1 MCHTNKYN
9 MLLPL
14 KGIIPPMITPLKS
27 NDELDRPGVEKLIEH
42 IIGGGVHGLFLLGTN
57 GEGPSLSYRIKK
69 EFLKL
74 SCEIIKGRV
83 PVLVGITD
91 SAFTEA
97 IEMAEYSKSVGADSV
112 VVAPPFYFPATET
125 EMINYVEKLA
135 PALPL
140 PFVLYN
146 MPMHTKINLS
156 IPTIRR
162 ARELGCLGIKDSSG
176 DMANLYMLI
185 DAFKQDQNFAVFAG
199 TELYLPDAVIG
210 GAHGA
215 VAGGANVFPKLFVDL
230 YDAALKKDHEKIN
243 YLRDQIIWLCNTMY
257 VVSQSAARITISFKT
272 ALSILGICSDEMAL
286 PLRKL
291 EGADREKIAAYL
303 KEMEI
308 KFK

>member
-1 MCHTNKYN
+1 

-27 NDELDRPGVEKLIEH
+27 NDELDKQGVANLIEH
-42 IIGGGVHGLFLLGTN
+42 IISGGVHGLFLLGTN
-57 GEGPSLSYRIKK
+57 GEGPSLSNRLKK

-74 SCEIIKGRV
+74 SCEIVKGRI
-83 PVLVGITD
+83 PVLVGVTD
-91 SAFTEA
+91 SSFTGA

-112 VVAPPFYFPATET
+112 VVAPPFYFPATEA
-125 EMINYVEKLA
+125 EMINYVEKFA
-135 PALPL
+135 AATPL

-146 MPMHTKINLS
+146 MPMHTKINLT

-162 ARELGCLGIKDSSG
+162 AQELGCLGVKDSSG

-185 DAFKQDQNFAVFAG
+185 DAFKEDQNFAVFAG
-199 TELYLPDAVIG
+199 TELYLPDAVMG

-230 YDAALKKDHEKIN
+230 YDAALKKDHEKIT
-243 YLRDQIIWLCNTMY
+243 YLRDLIIWLCNTMY
-257 VVSQSAARITISFKT
+257 IVSPSAARITISFKT
-272 ALSILGICSDEMAL
+272 ALSIMGICSDEMAL
-286 PLRKL
+286 PLMKL
-291 EGADREKIAAYL
+291 EGADRQKISNYL
-303 KEMEI
+303 NEMKI

>member
-1 MCHTNKYN
+1 
-9 MLLPL
+9 
-14 KGIIPPMITPLKS
+14 MITPLKS

-57 GEGPSLSYRIKK
+57 GEGPSLSQRIKK

-74 SCEIIKGRV
+74 SCEIINGRV

-91 SAFTEA
+91 SSFSGALE
-97 IEMAEYSKSVGADSV
+97 IAEFSKTVGVDSV
-112 VVAPPFYFPATET
+112 VVAPPFYFPATED

-135 PALPL
+135 AFTPL

-146 MPMHTKINLS
+146 MPVHTKINLS
-156 IPTIRR
+156 IATISR
-162 ARELGCLGIKDSSG
+162 AKELGCIGIKDSSG

-185 DAFKQDQNFAVFAG
+185 EAFKEDPNFAVFAG
-199 TELYLPDAVIG
+199 TELYLPDAVMG

-230 YDAALKKDHEKIN
+230 YNAALKKDFAKITL
-243 YLRDQIIWLCNTMY
+243 LRDQIIWLCNTMY
-257 VVSQSAARITISFKT
+257 VVSPSAARITLSFKT

-291 EGADREKIAAYL
+291 DEIEREKIASYL
-303 KEMEI
+303 QEMKL
-308 KFK
+308 KF

>member
-1 MCHTNKYN
+1 
-9 MLLPL
+9 MLLTL

-27 NDELDRPGVEKLIEH
+27 NDELDRQGVEKLIEH
-42 IIGGGVHGLFLLGTN
+42 ILGGGVHGLFLLGTN
-57 GEGPSLSYRIKK
+57 GEGPSLSYRLRK

-74 SCEIIKGRV
+74 SCEIINHRV

-91 SAFTEA
+91 SSFSGAM
-97 IEMAEYSKSVGADSV
+97 EMAEYSKTVGVDSV
-112 VVAPPFYFPATET
+112 VVAPPFYFPATEA

-135 PALPL
+135 ANTPL

-146 MPMHTKINLS
+146 MPMHTKINLT
-156 IPTIRR
+156 IQTIRR
-162 ARELGCLGIKDSSG
+162 AKELGCIGVKDSSG

-185 DAFKQDQNFAVFAG
+185 DAFKDDPNFGVFAG
-199 TELYLPDAVIG
+199 TELYLPDAVMG

-230 YDAALKKDHEKIN
+230 YNAALAKDYETIT
-243 YLRDQIIWLCNTMY
+243 YLKNQIIWLCNTMY
-257 VVSQSAARITISFKT
+257 VVSPSAARITISFKT
-272 ALSILGICSDEMAL
+272 ALSIMGICSDEMAL

-291 EGADREKIAAYL
+291 EGADREQISVYL
-303 KEMEI
+303 NEMKA

>member
-1 MCHTNKYN
+1 

-27 NDELDRPGVEKLIEH
+27 NDELDKQGVVNLIEH
-42 IIGGGVHGLFLLGTN
+42 IISGGVHGLFLLGTN
-57 GEGPSLSYRIKK
+57 GEGPSLSNRIKK

-74 SCEIIKGRV
+74 SCEIVKGRI
-83 PVLVGITD
+83 PVLVGVTD
-91 SAFTEA
+91 SSFTGA

-112 VVAPPFYFPATET
+112 VVAPPFYFPATEA
-125 EMINYVEKLA
+125 EMINYVEKFA
-135 PALPL
+135 AATPL

-146 MPMHTKINLS
+146 MPMHTKINLT

-162 ARELGCLGIKDSSG
+162 AQELGCLGVKDSSG

-185 DAFKQDQNFAVFAG
+185 DAFKDDQNFAVFAG
-199 TELYLPDAVIG
+199 TELYLPDAVMG

-230 YDAALKKDHEKIN
+230 YDAALKKDHEKIT

-257 VVSQSAARITISFKT
+257 IVSPSAARITISFKT
-272 ALSILGICSDEMAL
+272 ALSIMGICSDEMAL
-286 PLRKL
+286 PLMKL
-291 EGADREKIAAYL
+291 EGSDRQKISNYL
-303 KEMEI
+303 DEMKI

>member
-1 MCHTNKYN
+1 LSFLNYYI

-27 NDELDRPGVEKLIEH
+27 NDELDRKGVENLIEH

-57 GEGPSLSYRIKK
+57 GEGPSLSYRLKK

-91 SAFTEA
+91 SSFSGAM
-97 IEMAEYSKSVGADSV
+97 EMAEYSKTVGVDSV
-112 VVAPPFYFPATET
+112 VVAPPFYFPATEA

-135 PALPL
+135 EATPL

-146 MPMHTKINLS
+146 MPMHTKINLT

-162 ARELGCLGIKDSSG
+162 AKDLGCIGVKDSSG

-185 DAFKQDQNFAVFAG
+185 DAFKDDQNFAVFAG

-215 VAGGANVFPKLFVDL
+215 VAGGANVFPELFVDL
-230 YDAALKKDHEKIN
+230 YDAALARDHAKIA

-257 VVSQSAARITISFKT
+257 VVSPSAARITISFKT
-272 ALSILGICSDEMAL
+272 ALSIMGICSDEMAL

-291 EGADREKIAAYL
+291 VGADREKISSYL
-303 KEMEI
+303 DEMKTI
-308 KFK
+308 FK

>member
-1 MCHTNKYN
+1 

-14 KGIIPPMITPLKS
+14 RGIIPPMITPLKS
-27 NDELDRPGVEKLIEH
+27 YDELDRSGVEKLIEH

-57 GEGPSLSYRIKK
+57 GEGPSLSQRIKR

-74 SCEIIKGRV
+74 SCEIINGRV

-91 SAFTEA
+91 SSFSGALE
-97 IEMAEYSKSVGADSV
+97 IAEYAKTVGVDSV
-112 VVAPPFYFPATET
+112 VVAPPFYFPATEA

-135 PALPL
+135 EATPL

-146 MPMHTKINLS
+146 MPVHTKINLS
-156 IPTIRR
+156 ITTILR
-162 ARELGCLGIKDSSG
+162 AKELGCIGIKDSSG

-185 DAFKQDQNFAVFAG
+185 DAFKDDPKFAVFAG
-199 TELYLPDAVIG
+199 TELYLPDAVMG

-215 VAGGANVFPKLFVDL
+215 VAGGANVFPRLFVEL
-230 YDAALKKDHEKIN
+230 YNAALKKDFDKITV
-243 YLRDQIIWLCNTMY
+243 LRNQIIWLCNTMY
-257 VVSQSAARITISFKT
+257 VVSPSAARITLSFKT

-291 EGADREKIAAYL
+291 DGVEREMIATYL
-303 KEMEI
+303 QELNLKY
-308 KFK
+308 

>member
-1 MCHTNKYN
+1 MQ
-9 MLLPL
+9 LPL

-27 NDELDRPGVEKLIEH
+27 NDELDNAGVERLIEH

-57 GEGPSLSYRIKK
+57 GEGPSLSYHLKK
-69 EFLKL
+69 EFVKL
-74 SCEIIKGRV
+74 SCEIVGGRI

-91 SAFTEA
+91 SSFSGAMD
-97 IEMAEYSKSVGADSV
+97 MAEYSKSVGADSV

-135 PALPL
+135 AATPL

-146 MPMHTKINLS
+146 MPMHTKINLT
-156 IPTIRR
+156 IPTILC
-162 ARELGCLGIKDSSG
+162 ARELGCIGVKDSSG

-185 DAFKQDQNFAVFAG
+185 DAFKEDPEFAVFAG
-199 TELYLPDAVIG
+199 TELYLPDAVMG

-215 VAGGANVFPKLFVDL
+215 VAGGANVFPKLFVEL
-230 YDAALKKDHEKIN
+230 FHASLVHDHDKITS
-243 YLRDQIIWLCNTMY
+243 LRNQIIWLCNTLY
-257 VVSQSAARITISFKT
+257 VVSPSAARITISFKT
-272 ALSILGICSDEMAL
+272 ALSIMGICSDEMAL

-303 KEMEI
+303 LEMKI
-308 KFK
+308 KFG

>member
-1 MCHTNKYN
+1 MCYTNKYN

-42 IIGGGVHGLFLLGTN
+42 IIEGGVHGLFLLGTN

-91 SAFTEA
+91 SAFSEA

-162 ARELGCLGIKDSSG
+162 ARELGCLGVKDSSG

-185 DAFKQDQNFAVFAG
+185 DAFKEDQNFAVFAG
-199 TELYLPDAVIG
+199 TELYLPDAVMG

-230 YDAALKKDHEKIN
+230 YNAALKKDHEKIT

-257 VVSQSAARITISFKT
+257 VVSPSAARITISFKT

-303 KEMEI
+303 KEMKI

>member
-1 MCHTNKYN
+1 MRLTNYLT

-27 NDELDRPGVEKLIEH
+27 NDELDRLGVERLIEH

-91 SAFTEA
+91 SAFSGA
-97 IEMAEYSKSVGADSV
+97 IEMAEYSKSVGVDSV
-112 VVAPPFYFPATET
+112 VVAPPFYFPATES
-125 EMINYVEKLA
+125 EMINYVEKMA
-135 PALPL
+135 ATTPL

-146 MPMHTKINLS
+146 MPMHTKINLT
-156 IPTIRR
+156 IPTIQR
-162 ARELGCLGIKDSSG
+162 AKDLGCIGIKDSSG

-185 DAFKQDQNFAVFAG
+185 DAFKEDQNFAVFAG
-199 TELYLPDAVIG
+199 TELYLPDAVMG

-215 VAGGANVFPKLFVDL
+215 VAGGANVFPKLFVEL
-230 YDAALKKDHEKIN
+230 YEAALIRDHEKISI
-243 YLRDQIIWLCNTMY
+243 LRNQIIWLCNTMY
-257 VVSQSAARITISFKT
+257 VVSPSAARITISFKT

-286 PLRKL
+286 PLKKL
-291 EGADREKIAAYL
+291 EGEDREKIAIYL
-303 KEMEI
+303 DEMSLT
-308 KFK
+308 FK

>member
-1 MCHTNKYN
+1 

-14 KGIIPPMITPLKS
+14 RGIIPPMITPLKS
-27 NDELDRPGVEKLIEH
+27 NDELDRQGVEKLIEH

-57 GEGPSLSYRIKK
+57 GEGPSLSQRIKK

-74 SCEIIKGRV
+74 SCEIINGRV

-91 SAFTEA
+91 SSFSGALE
-97 IEMAEYSKSVGADSV
+97 IAEYSKTVGVDSV
-112 VVAPPFYFPATET
+112 VVAPPFYFPATEE

-135 PALPL
+135 AVTPL

-146 MPMHTKINLS
+146 MPVHTKINLS
-156 IPTIRR
+156 IATISR
-162 ARELGCLGIKDSSG
+162 AKELGCIGIKDSSG

-185 DAFKQDQNFAVFAG
+185 EAFKEDPNFAVFAG
-199 TELYLPDAVIG
+199 TELYLPDAVMG

-230 YDAALKKDHEKIN
+230 YNAAIKKDFEKITK
-243 YLRDQIIWLCNTMY
+243 LRDQIIWLCNTMY
-257 VVSQSAARITISFKT
+257 VVSPSAARITLSFKT

-286 PLRKL
+286 PLIKL
-291 EGADREKIAAYL
+291 NESEREKIASYL
-303 KEMEI
+303 QEI
-308 KFK
+308 KLKF